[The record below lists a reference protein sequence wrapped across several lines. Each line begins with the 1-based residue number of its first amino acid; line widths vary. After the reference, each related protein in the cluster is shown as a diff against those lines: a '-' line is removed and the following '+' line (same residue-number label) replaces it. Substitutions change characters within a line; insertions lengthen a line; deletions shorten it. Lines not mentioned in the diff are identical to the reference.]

1 MHELVP
7 GDAARERI
15 VLRAVAQKTEQRF
28 GLIRWNTQH
37 PYGALRRTQQSCH
50 QIHES
55 GLAGAVRSHKARD
68 PWRDREI
75 YAIHAK
81 NFAIELRD
89 ILECDLPV
97 LAAHRTTST
106 ARTLRP
112 NSARHAQQIRP
123 RTIQAEVAVISDPSD
138 TRNN

>member
-68 PWRDREI
+68 PSRDREI

-81 NFAIELRD
+81 NFSIELRD
-89 ILECDLPV
+89 IPASDLPV
-97 LAAHRTTST
+97 LAAHRTTSP
-106 ARTLRP
+106 ARTSRANSSSHAQHNRP
-112 NSARHAQQIRP
+112 N
-123 RTIQAEVAVISDPSD
+123 TIHAEVA
-138 TRNN
+138 